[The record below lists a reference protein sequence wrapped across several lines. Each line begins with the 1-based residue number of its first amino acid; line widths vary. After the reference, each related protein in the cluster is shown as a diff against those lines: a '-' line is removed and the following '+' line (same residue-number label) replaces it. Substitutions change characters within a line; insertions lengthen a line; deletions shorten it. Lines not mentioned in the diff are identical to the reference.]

1 MKTKLTFFLNN
12 KNLKRKGIF
21 MKIKETREKIT
32 NKVKRTIFALET
44 VAFSLLTPLVAHA
57 NGNTVTVGDLDNASM
72 DNIMGGIIGTV
83 LSIARWVGV
92 GVLVYAIYQIYV
104 SQMDQNPDAR
114 TKGIVWAVV
123 GIGLITIK
131 SVLKGIGILA

>member
-1 MKTKLTFFLNN
+1 
-12 KNLKRKGIF
+12 